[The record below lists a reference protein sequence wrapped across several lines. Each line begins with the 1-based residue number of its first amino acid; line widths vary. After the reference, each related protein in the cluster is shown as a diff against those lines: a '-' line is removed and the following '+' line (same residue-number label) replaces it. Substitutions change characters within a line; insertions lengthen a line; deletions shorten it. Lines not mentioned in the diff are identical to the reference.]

1 MNFIA
6 IDIGGTNI
14 KYGVL
19 NDLGDILYKSEIKT
33 RILTNYNFILE
44 DVDFII
50 SSILKDFSIEG
61 VAIST
66 AGIVSSDLGEIIYAS
81 DNIPNYIG
89 TNFKKYIR
97 EKFNLNCEVENDVN
111 CAAFGEMWLG
121 SGKEYTSSFCIT
133 IGTGIGGALIIN
145 KKIVSG
151 ASNSAGE
158 IGYLNLG
165 EGEIQKVASTKILIK
180 NISNRLS
187 VEDGILNGKIVFE
200 KAQFGDIVCLEEIDK
215 LIDKLVNL
223 IVTINY
229 VVNPEVFI
237 LGGGIMEQEEF
248 IKPILIN
255 KLKGKVTPTFI
266 KNTKVNFASL
276 GNKAGMVG
284 AVFNYLSKNHFK

>member
-19 NDLGDILYKSEIKT
+19 NQNGEILYTSKLKT
-33 RILTNYNFILE
+33 SITSTNNFIL
-44 DVDFII
+44 DDIDLII
-50 SSILKDFSIEG
+50 TSILKNYNISG

-66 AGIVSSDLGEIIYAS
+66 AGIVSPNIGEIIYAGS
-81 DNIPNYIG
+81 TIPNYIG
-89 TNFKKYIR
+89 TNFKKYIM

-111 CAAFGEMWLG
+111 CAALGEMWLG
-121 SGKEYTSSFCIT
+121 SGKKYSSSFCIT
-133 IGTGIGGALIIN
+133 IGTGIGGALIID

-158 IGYLNLG
+158 VGYLNLG
-165 EGEIQKVASTKILIK
+165 NGEIQKISSTKALVDAVSKKIPTEK
-180 NISNRLS
+180 
-187 VEDGILNGKIVFE
+187 LNGEIIFK
-200 KAQFGDIVCLEEIDK
+200 KAKEGNELCIKEINK
-215 LIDKLVNL
+215 VIENVANL

-237 LGGGIMEQEEF
+237 LGGGIMEQEDF

-255 KLKGKVTPTFI
+255 KIKDKVPYNFI
-266 KNTKVNFASL
+266 KNTNISFASL

-284 AVFNYLSKNHFK
+284 ALYNYLCKNYKLH